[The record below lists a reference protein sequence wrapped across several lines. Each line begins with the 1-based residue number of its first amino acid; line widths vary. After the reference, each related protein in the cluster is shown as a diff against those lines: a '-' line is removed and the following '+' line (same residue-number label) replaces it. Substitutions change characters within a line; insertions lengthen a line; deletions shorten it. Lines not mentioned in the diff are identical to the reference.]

1 MLEYR
6 ERNQPQPPE
15 TLGVDDTS
23 RASRATRKEG
33 YMELA
38 ARYGLQDMEIGGSEG
53 KEQTVEQEYRAYIAL
68 APPPTVIDILKFWEV
83 GDSLM
88 LF

>member
-1 MLEYR
+1 
-6 ERNQPQPPE
+6 
-15 TLGVDDTS
+15 
-23 RASRATRKEG
+23 
-33 YMELA
+33 MELA